1 MFCWFF
7 KLLISHNLDNKTKN
21 SRFVEK
27 HIAVCKSC
35 GQFYSYAKNIEDKL
49 IEDAKILQAET
60 SLGTVD
66 ITKFKQVANPVHH
79 TTKMKSALIAVA
91 ACITI
96 ALIFSAAINI
106 QKAGETK
113 RLKQAKSQET
123 LKYVLST
130 HNLITDNLHGPDS
143 ASKIAQAMAKPYKN
157 EIDTIKNETKTALMF
172 LVSCVEININNNQK
186 NATIN

>member
-1 MFCWFF
+1 MFCWFL

-27 HIAVCKSC
+27 HIAACKSC
-35 GQFYSYAKNIEDKL
+35 GQFYSYSKNIEGKL
-49 IEDAKILQAET
+49 IKDAKILQAEISQDT
-60 SLGTVD
+60 ID

-79 TTKMKSALIAVA
+79 TTKMRSALIAAA

-96 ALIFSAAINI
+96 AVIFTAVNI

-113 RLKQAKSQET
+113 RLKQEKSQET
-123 LKYVLST
+123 LNYVLST
-130 HNLITDNLHGPDS
+130 HDIITGNLQGPDS
-143 ASKIAQAMAKPYKN
+143 ASKIAQAMTTPYKN

-172 LVSCVEININNNQK
+172 LVSCVDVHIDDNQK
-186 NATIN
+186 NATVN